1 MDINSVGEYEVNISW
16 DDEAQ
21 VWIAC
26 CDEIPLA
33 LEDGSLDK
41 LMYRVKLAASELI
54 QINNLPKY
62 DSLLL
67 NVKQHEKMVY
77 A

>member
-1 MDINSVGEYEVNISW
+1 MNEYRVDFFW
-16 DDEAQ
+16 DDEAN
-21 VWIAC
+21 VWIAS

-41 LMYRVKLAASELI
+41 LMYRVKIAAPELI
-54 QINNLPKY
+54 EMNHLPKY
-62 DSLLL
+62 ESLSL
-67 NVKQHEKMVY
+67 NVTQHEKMVY